1 MVRHIRV
8 TLACRRSIV
17 AARVFIVPILYAI
30 VLAISFACDGVPDV
44 NTPPETRPGN
54 VAKFPESIVFVS
66 DKETSPLRQ
75 IYVMR
80 SDGSEQTRI
89 THDLNDYIDPAFSPD
104 GSRILATPHTQ
115 DSSDQIY
122 VMNADGSNLVN
133 LSNAPGDNRFASF
146 SPDGS
151 KVVFTSTRD
160 GNSEIYVMD
169 SDGKHQTR
177 LTSNAIIDH
186 SPQFTADGSRI
197 VYCSSAPDESGRY
210 IWDISVMSYDIY
222 IMNTDGSGK
231 RCLTEEMSCFAS
243 ATRLSRNTFSIHELQ
258 PGISSDGSRIVFISY
273 IPESIYYNKLFIVD
287 LSGNSQRYLVSGD
300 VAAPVFAPGDTK
312 ILLRSHGD
320 GKFDLYEIDL
330 DGTHLKKLTNDTP
343 GHTVFSQFSPDGS
356 KILFFTDVLAFE
368 KIWIMN
374 RDGTGQTQLTYGT
387 GNDTYP
393 RFQPIR

>member
-1 MVRHIRV
+1 M
-8 TLACRRSIV
+8 S
-17 AARVFIVPILYAI
+17 ARGFIVPILYAI
-30 VLAISFACDGVPDV
+30 VVSISFACDGVPDV
-44 NTPPETRPGN
+44 NTPPETKPANAAR
-54 VAKFPESIVFVS
+54 FPESIVFVS

-80 SDGSEQTRI
+80 SDGGERTRI

-104 GSRILATPHTQ
+104 GLRILATSHTQ

-122 VMNADGSNLVN
+122 IMSADGSNLVN
-133 LSNAPGDNRFASF
+133 LSSAPGDNRFASF

-151 KVVFTSTRD
+151 RIVFASTRD

-169 SDGKHQTR
+169 SNGKHQTR
-177 LTSNAIIDH
+177 LTSNASIDH

-222 IMNTDGSGK
+222 IMNSDGSGK

-243 ATRLSRNTFSIHELQ
+243 ASRLGRNSFSIHELQ
-258 PGISSDGSRIVFISY
+258 PGMSSDGGRIVFISY

-330 DGTHLKKLTNDTP
+330 DGTHLQKLTNGTP

-368 KIWIMN
+368 KIWIMG

-393 RFQPIR
+393 HFQPIRK